1 MNKLRP
7 IQEIFY
13 AIMRL
18 TFTQMLIMVALTS
31 LTSAA
36 HLNTNAQEILKRH
49 VSLSVKD
56 QELRE
61 VLSEIEE
68 QTSVVFT
75 YQSKIIKP
83 SRKISLE
90 VKNATLGDVL
100 AMLFGSS
107 ISLVAIDDEEEIVL
121 RPSNP
126 ERDEVE
132 ASVEVDTY
140 IALTV
145 EGKVTDESGEA
156 LPGVNVLEKGTTNGT
171 TTDVNGKFALNVR
184 DESSVIVFSF
194 IGYTTQE
201 ITIGNQ
207 TSFDVFLVSD
217 VQTLSE
223 VVVVGYG
230 EQKRETLTGSVSNI
244 KGEEITKSPSVNVT
258 TSLAGRLPGLIIN
271 QRNGVPGRE
280 NLDIMIRGMNTMDS
294 NPNDG
299 INPNAPLIII
309 DGVPRDNL
317 SRLNPDDV
325 ESISV
330 LKDGSAAIY
339 GARGANGVILV
350 TTKKGSQGAPTFSF
364 SYGYA
369 LTKPTKIPDMLD
381 AATFAEAYNEA
392 EWYRQ
397 GRPDMGSFNPF
408 FSDDAIQKYRD
419 GSDPVLYPNTDWANL
434 VTKNYSHQQRVNLQA
449 SGGSEK
455 VRYLLSFGM
464 TDQDGNF
471 ENDPTNYRQYNT
483 RVRVDVDLT
492 EHLTVGANINAII
505 NERNYPGQPLN
516 PTQPF
521 DFVNLLQSNPTLV
534 ARYPNGL
541 LAPGRFRN
549 NPLLIDQS
557 GFNKIQDY
565 PLNTTFTATYKA
577 PFLEGLTVDA
587 TYNYDLRNEFEK
599 LLEKPFYYHE
609 YNVQTGEY
617 DRMITPGRVNEL
629 RDDYRKWTTSLV
641 NLRFSYRTTIG
652 QDHNLAVMLGGEQQ
666 KGTYNAL
673 WAYRMNNV
681 SAAVPQID
689 VGSRNAEDKDNG
701 GTGAESAYIN
711 YLGRLNYDFKS
722 KYLFEFVFRYDGS
735 SIFPKDNRF
744 GFFPAVSAGWRLSEE
759 NFISGNLPFVN
770 ELKLRGSYGE
780 LGNDRV
786 PGYQFLQAF
795 EFGNAVLGG
804 SGVPAIVPSTL
815 PNPNITW
822 EVSKKLDIGLVA
834 ELWDGLLGVD
844 LTYFRQNRSNIL
856 WPRNLSISRAF
867 GFPALPHENIGKV
880 NNHGF
885 ELVLSHRNQVGDL
898 VYSVSANSTFA
909 RSKIINMDEV
919 PPAEPYQ
926 AATGHPVGS
935 DLYYK
940 ADGIFHTLEELNSY
954 PHGNGAQVGD
964 IKVLDLNDDGQINGD
979 DRYRT
984 NKSATPEYVFGLT
997 TNFQYKGFDLTL
1009 FFQGQTGALSYDN
1022 VLTEFG
1028 QQDLD
1033 NNTVYRATD
1042 RWTANNQQGTMP
1054 RADAWEPGAT
1064 DFFLYDATF
1073 IRLKN
1078 LELGYSFRNMLA
1090 KGKSLDDV
1098 RLFVSGTNLL
1108 TWAKEI
1114 KWRDPEIRGGFT
1126 EYPPLRIINFG
1137 VDVKF

>member
-1 MNKLRP
+1 
-7 IQEIFY
+7 
-13 AIMRL
+13 
-18 TFTQMLIMVALTS
+18 
-31 LTSAA
+31 
-36 HLNTNAQEILKRH
+36 
-49 VSLSVKD
+49 
-56 QELRE
+56 
-61 VLSEIEE
+61 
-68 QTSVVFT
+68 
-75 YQSKIIKP
+75 
-83 SRKISLE
+83 
-90 VKNATLGDVL
+90 
-100 AMLFGSS
+100 
-107 ISLVAIDDEEEIVL
+107 
-121 RPSNP
+121 
-126 ERDEVE
+126 
-132 ASVEVDTY
+132 
-140 IALTV
+140 
-145 EGKVTDESGEA
+145 
-156 LPGVNVLEKGTTNGT
+156 
-171 TTDVNGKFALNVR
+171 
-184 DESSVIVFSF
+184 
-194 IGYTTQE
+194 
-201 ITIGNQ
+201 
-207 TSFDVFLVSD
+207 
-217 VQTLSE
+217 
-223 VVVVGYG
+223 
-230 EQKRETLTGSVSNI
+230 
-244 KGEEITKSPSVNVT
+244 
-258 TSLAGRLPGLIIN
+258 LAGRLPGLVVN
-271 QRNGVPGRE
+271 QRNGIPGRE
-280 NLDIMIRGMNTMDS
+280 DVNIMIRGLNTMDS

-317 SRLNPDDV
+317 SRLNPEDV

-369 LTKPTKIPDMLD
+369 LTRPTKIPDMLD
-381 AATFAEAYNEA
+381 AATFAEVYNEA

-397 GRPDMGSFNPF
+397 GRPDAANFNPF
-408 FSDDAIQKYRD
+408 FSADAIQKYRD

-471 ENDPTNYRQYNT
+471 ENDPTNYRQYNS
-483 RVRVDVDLT
+483 RVRVDADLT
-492 EHLTVGANINAII
+492 EDLTVSANINAII
-505 NERNYPGQPLN
+505 NERNYPGQPNAN
-516 PTQPF
+516 PALPPF

-549 NPLLIDQS
+549 NPLLLDQS
-557 GFNKIQDY
+557 GFNRIQDY
-565 PLNTTFTATYKA
+565 PLNTTFTATYRA
-577 PFLEGLTVDA
+577 PFLEGLSVDA

-629 RDDYRKWTTSLV
+629 RDDYRKWTTSLF

-652 QDHNLAVMLGGEQQ
+652 QDHNLAVMVGAERQ
-666 KGTYNAL
+666 KGTYNSV

-681 SAAVPQID
+681 TSAVPQID

-701 GTGAESAYIN
+701 GTAAENAYIN

-735 SIFPKDNRF
+735 SIFPKENRF

-759 NFISGNLPFVN
+759 SFIGGNLPFVD
-770 ELKLRGSYGE
+770 ELKLRASYGE

-786 PGYQFLQAF
+786 PGNQFLQAF
-795 EFGNAVLGG
+795 EFGNAVFGG
-804 SGVPAIVPSTL
+804 TGVPAIVPSTL

-822 EVSKKLDIGLVA
+822 EVSKKLDIGLTA
-834 ELWDGLLGVD
+834 ELWNGLLGVD

-856 WPRNLSISRAF
+856 WPRTLSISHVL
-867 GFPALPHENIGKV
+867 GFSALPHENIGKV
-880 NNHGF
+880 NNHGI
-885 ELVLSHRNQVGDL
+885 ELTLGHRNRIGEL
-898 VYSVSANSTFA
+898 VYSVNATTTFA
-909 RSKIINMDEV
+909 RSKIIFMDEV
-919 PPAEPYQ
+919 PPTEAYQ
-926 AATGHPVGS
+926 TQTGHPVGS
-935 DLYYK
+935 ELFYK
-940 ADGIFHTLEELNSY
+940 ADGIFNTQEELDTY

-964 IKVLDLNDDGQINGD
+964 IKVVDLNDDGQINGD

-984 NKSATPEYVFGLT
+984 NKSVTPEYVFGLT

-1022 VLTEFG
+1022 VLTELG

-1033 NNTVYRATD
+1033 NNTVYRATN
-1042 RWTANNQQGTMP
+1042 RWTANNPDGTMP

-1078 LELGYSFRNMLA
+1078 LELGYSFRNMLSKR
-1090 KGKSLDDV
+1090 KGLNDI

-1114 KWRDPEIRGGFT
+1114 KWRDPEIRGAFT

>member
-1 MNKLRP
+1 MNKPRP
-7 IQEIFY
+7 IQEVLFF
-13 AIMRL
+13 IMRI
-18 TFTQMLIMVALTS
+18 TFTQLLIMIILTS
-31 LTSAA
+31 LVSAA
-36 HLNTNAQEILKRH
+36 HLNSNGQGILDRK
-49 VSLSVKD
+49 VSLDVMDK
-56 QELRE
+56 EIKT
-61 VLSEIEE
+61 VLSELEK

-75 YQSKIIKP
+75 YSSKFIRSSK
-83 SRKISLE
+83 RVSLKVSNVPLGE
-90 VKNATLGDVL
+90 VLNQ
-100 AMLFGSS
+100 LFNYN
-107 ISLVAIDDEEEIVL
+107 ISLVVLDEEEEITL
-121 RPSNP
+121 KPKP
-126 ERDEVE
+126 EQEP
-132 ASVEVDTY
+132 T
-140 IALTV
+140 ALIIPAELAV
-145 EGKVTDESGEA
+145 SGKVTDESGEA
-156 LPGVNVLEKGTTNGT
+156 LPGVNVLERGTTNGT
-171 TTDVNGKFALNVR
+171 TTDAEGVYRLNVTS
-184 DESSVIVFSF
+184 ENSVLVFSF
-194 IGYTTQE
+194 IGYVSQE
-201 ITIGNQ
+201 ITVSSQ
-207 TSFDVFLVSD
+207 TTLNVTLQGDIT
-217 VQTLSE
+217 TLSE
-223 VVVVGYG
+223 LVVVGYG

-244 KGEEITKSPSVNVT
+244 KGEEITKSPSANIT

-280 NLDIMIRGMNTMDS
+280 DLEIMIRGMNTMDS
-294 NPNDG
+294 NPNDD

-350 TTKKGSQGAPTFSF
+350 TTKKGSQGAPSFSF

-369 LTKPTKIPDMLD
+369 LTKPTKIPDMMD
-381 AATFAEAYNEA
+381 AVMFAEAYNEA
-392 EWYRQ
+392 DWYRKN
-397 GRPDMGSFNPF
+397 RPDMSTFVPF
-408 FSDDAIQKYRD
+408 FSADRIQKFRD
-419 GSDPVLYPNTDWANL
+419 GSDPILNPNTDWANL
-434 VTKNYSHQQRVNLQA
+434 VTKDYSHQQRVNLQA

-464 TDQDGNF
+464 IDQDGSF

-483 RVRVDVDLT
+483 RARVDVDLT

-505 NERNYPGQPLN
+505 NERNYPGQPN
-516 PTQPF
+516 VDPRRPPY
-521 DFVNLLQSNPTLV
+521 DFAGLLQSNPTMV

-549 NPLLIDQS
+549 NPLLLDQS
-557 GFNKIQDY
+557 GFNRIQDY
-565 PLNTTFTATYKA
+565 PLNTTFSATYKA

-599 LLEKPFYYHE
+599 LLEKPFYYYE
-609 YNVQTGEY
+609 YNVVTGEY
-617 DRMITPGRVNEL
+617 DRFITQSRVNEI
-629 RDDYRKWTTSLV
+629 RDDYRKWTTSLA
-641 NLRFSYRTTIG
+641 NLRASYRKTIG
-652 QDHNLAVMLGGEQQ
+652 QDHNLAVMLGAERQ

-673 WAYRMNNV
+673 WAYRKNNV
-681 SAAVPQID
+681 SSAVPQID

-701 GTGAESAYIN
+701 GTASEIAYIN

-722 KYLFEFVFRYDGS
+722 RYLFEFVFRYDGS
-735 SIFPKDNRF
+735 SIFPDGNRF

-770 ELKLRGSYGE
+770 ELKLRASYGE

-786 PGYQFLQAF
+786 GAYQFLQAF

-804 SGVPAIVPSTL
+804 NGVPAIFPSTL

-822 EVSKKLDIGLVA
+822 EVSKKLDIGMVA
-834 ELWDGLLGVD
+834 ELWNGILGVD

-856 WPRNLSISRAF
+856 WPRDLSISRAL

-885 ELVLSHRNQVGDL
+885 ELTLSHRNQIGDL
-898 VYSVSANSTFA
+898 VYSVSANTTFA
-909 RSKIINMDEV
+909 RSKIIDRDEV
-919 PPAEPYQ
+919 PPTESYQ

-935 DLYYK
+935 DLYWK
-940 ADGIFHTLEELNSY
+940 SDGIFNTQEELDSY

-964 IKVLDLNDDGQINGD
+964 IKVVDLNDDGVINGD

-984 NKSATPEYVFGLT
+984 YKSPIPEYVFGLT
-997 TNFQYKGFDLTL
+997 ADFQYKGFDLTL
-1009 FFQGQTGALSYDN
+1009 FFQGQTSVTSYDG

-1028 QQDLD
+1028 QEDLD
-1033 NNTVYRATD
+1033 NNVVFRATN
-1042 RWTANNQQGTMP
+1042 RWTINNQQGATMP
-1054 RADAWEPGAT
+1054 RADAWQPGTT

-1078 LELGYSFRNMLA
+1078 LELGYSFRNMLPKA
-1090 KGKSLDDV
+1090 TSLDDV
-1098 RLFVSGTNLL
+1098 RLFVSGTNLF

-1114 KWRDPEIRGGFT
+1114 TWRDPELRGGFL
-1126 EYPPLRIINFG
+1126 EYPPMRIINFG

>member
-1 MNKLRP
+1 MNKPRP
-7 IQEIFY
+7 IQEVLFF
-13 AIMRL
+13 IMRI
-18 TFTQMLIMVALTS
+18 TFTQLLIMIILTS
-31 LTSAA
+31 LVSAA
-36 HLNTNAQEILKRH
+36 HLNTNGQGILDRK
-49 VSLSVKD
+49 VSLDVMDK
-56 QELRE
+56 QIKT
-61 VLSEIEE
+61 VLSELEK

-75 YQSKIIKP
+75 YSSKFIK
-83 SRKISLE
+83 SSKRVSLKVSNVPLGE
-90 VKNATLGDVL
+90 VLNQ
-100 AMLFGSS
+100 LFDSNV
-107 ISLVAIDDEEEIVL
+107 SLVVLDEEEEITL
-121 RPSNP
+121 KPKP
-126 ERDEVE
+126 EEESHAVIIPAEV
-132 ASVEVDTY
+132 AIS
-140 IALTV
+140 
-145 EGKVTDESGEA
+145 GKVTDEAGEP

-171 TTDVNGKFALNVR
+171 TTDAEGAYRLNVIN
-184 DESSVIVFSF
+184 ENSVLVFSF
-194 IGYTTQE
+194 IGYVSQE
-201 ITIGNQ
+201 ITVSSQ
-207 TSFDVFLVSD
+207 TTLNVTLLGDIT
-217 VQTLSE
+217 TLSE
-223 VVVVGYG
+223 LVVVGYG
-230 EQKRETLTGSVSNI
+230 EQKRETLTGSVSNV
-244 KGEEITKSPSVNVT
+244 KGEEITKSPSVNIT

-271 QRNGVPGRE
+271 QRSGRPGRE
-280 NLDIMIRGMNTMDS
+280 DLDIMIRGINTMDS
-294 NPNDG
+294 DPTDF

-392 EWYRQ
+392 EFYRQ
-397 GRPDMGSFNPF
+397 GRPATGFNPF

-419 GSDPVLYPNTDWANL
+419 GSDPVLYPNTNWADL
-434 VTKNYSHQQRVNLQA
+434 VTKDYSHQQRTNLQA

-455 VRYLLSFGM
+455 VRYLLSFGV

-492 EHLTVGANINAII
+492 EHLTMGANINAII
-505 NERNYPGQPLN
+505 NERDYPAQTL
-516 PTQPF
+516 

-541 LAPGRFRN
+541 IAPGRFRN
-549 NPLLIDQS
+549 NPLLIGQS

-577 PFLEGLTVDA
+577 PFLEGLSVDA

-617 DRMITPGRVNEL
+617 DRLITPGRVNEL
-629 RDDYRKWTTSLV
+629 RDDYRKWTTSLA
-641 NLRFSYRTTIG
+641 NLRFSYRTTIA
-652 QDHNLAVMLGGEQQ
+652 QDHNLAVMLGGERQ

-673 WAYRMNNV
+673 WAYRKDNI
-681 SAAVPQID
+681 SSAVPQLD
-689 VGSRNAEDKDNG
+689 VGSANEDDKDNG
-701 GTGAESAYIN
+701 GTAAGSAYIN

-735 SIFPKDNRF
+735 SIFPEDNRF

-759 NFISGNLPFVN
+759 SFISDNLPFVN

-786 PGYQFLQAF
+786 PGYQYLQAF
-795 EFGNAVLGG
+795 QFGNYVFGG
-804 SGVPAIVPSTL
+804 NGVPGIVPSTL

-822 EVSKKLDIGLVA
+822 EVSKKLDFGLVA
-834 ELWDGLLGVD
+834 ELWNGLLGLD
-844 LTYFRQNRSNIL
+844 LTYFQQNRSNIL
-856 WPRNLSISRAF
+856 WPRNLSVSRAF
-867 GFPALPHENIGKV
+867 GFPTLPHENIGEVK
-880 NNHGF
+880 NHGF
-885 ELVLSHRNQVGDL
+885 ELVLNHRNQVGDL
-898 VYSVSANSTFA
+898 VYSISANTTFA
-909 RSKIINMDEV
+909 RSKIIFMDEV
-919 PPAEPYQ
+919 PPVEAYQ

-935 DLYYK
+935 GLYYK
-940 ADGIFHTLEELNSY
+940 SDGIFSTQEELDSY

-964 IKVLDLNDDGQINGD
+964 IKVLDLNEDGQINGD

-1009 FFQGQTGALSYDN
+1009 FFQGQTSVVSYDN

-1033 NNTVYRATD
+1033 NNTVYRATN
-1042 RWTANNQQGTMP
+1042 RWTVDNQQGATMP

-1064 DFFLYDATF
+1064 DFFLYDASF

-1078 LELGYSFRNMLA
+1078 LELGYSFRHMLA
-1090 KGKSLDDV
+1090 KGKILDDV
-1098 RLFVSGTNLL
+1098 RLFVSGTNVL
-1108 TWAKEI
+1108 TWSKEI
-1114 KWRDPEIRGGFT
+1114 TWRDPEISGGFT
-1126 EYPPLRIINFG
+1126 EYPPLRILNFG

>member
-1 MNKLRP
+1 MNKTKS
-7 IQEIFY
+7 IQDVVYFL
-13 AIMRL
+13 M
-18 TFTQMLIMVALTS
+18 
-31 LTSAA
+31 
-36 HLNTNAQEILKRH
+36 K
-49 VSLSVKD
+49 VSLV
-56 QELRE
+56 Q
-61 VLSEIEE
+61 IAMM
-68 QTSVVFT
+68 
-75 YQSKIIKP
+75 IIF
-83 SRKISLE
+83 
-90 VKNATLGDVL
+90 ATLLAAADLRGQDALERKVSIDVTNEEITDVL
-100 AMLFGSS
+100 ALLEKQALVNFTYSPEVIKLGNDKVSIKVDDVALKGVLENLFGSR
-107 ISLVAIDDEEEIVL
+107 IHFLVKKNEIILKPKRKTASLIPDVTVQDRLAITINGNVTDDE
-121 RPSNP
+121 
-126 ERDEVE
+126 
-132 ASVEVDTY
+132 
-140 IALTV
+140 
-145 EGKVTDESGEA
+145 GQA
-156 LPGVNVLEKGTTNGT
+156 LPGVNVVEKGTTNGT
-171 TTDVNGKFALNVR
+171 TTDAEGKFSLYVR
-184 DESSVIVFSF
+184 DDNSIIVFSF

-201 ITIGNQ
+201 VAVGNQ
-207 TSFDVFLVSD
+207 TSFSISLVGD

-258 TSLAGRLPGLIIN
+258 TSLAGRLPGLFVN
-271 QRNGVPGRE
+271 QRSGVPGRE
-280 NLDIMIRGMNTMDS
+280 NLDIMIRGLNTMDS
-294 NPNDG
+294 NPNDN

-317 SRLNPDDV
+317 SRLNPVDI

-350 TTKKGSQGAPTFSF
+350 TTKKGSQSAPTFSF

-408 FSDDAIQKYRD
+408 FSADAIQKYRD

-434 VTKNYSHQQRVNLQA
+434 VTKDYSHQQRVNLQA

-455 VRYLLSFGM
+455 VRYLLSFGV

-492 EHLTVGANINAII
+492 EHLTVGANINGII
-505 NERNYPGQPLN
+505 NERNYPGQPIN
-516 PTQPF
+516 PTQPY

-557 GFNKIQDY
+557 GFNKVQDY
-565 PLNTTFTATYKA
+565 QLNTTFTATYKA

-629 RDDYRKWTTSLV
+629 RDDYRKWTMSLF

-652 QDHNLAVMLGGEQQ
+652 KDHNLAAMLGGEQQ

-681 SAAVPQID
+681 TAAVPQLD

-735 SIFPKDNRF
+735 SIFPKENRF

-759 NFISGNLPFVN
+759 GFISGNLPFVN
-770 ELKLRGSYGE
+770 ELKLRASYGE

-795 EFGNAVLGG
+795 EFGNSVLGG

-844 LTYFRQNRSNIL
+844 LTYFRQDRSNIL
-856 WPRNLSISRAF
+856 WPRNLSISHVF

-909 RSKIINMDEV
+909 RSEIINMDEV

-935 DLYYK
+935 GLYYK
-940 ADGIFHTLEELNSY
+940 SDGIFHTLEELNSY

-964 IKVLDLNDDGQINGD
+964 IKVLDLNNDGVINGD

-997 TNFQYKGFDLTL
+997 TNFQYKGFDLTV

-1042 RWTANNQQGTMP
+1042 RWTTNNQQGTMP

-1078 LELGYSFRNMLA
+1078 LELGYSFRNMLS
-1090 KGKSLDDV
+1090 KGKSLEDV
-1098 RLFVSGTNLL
+1098 RLFVNGTNLL
-1108 TWAKEI
+1108 TWAKDI
-1114 KWRDPEIRGGFT
+1114 KWRDPEISGGFT
-1126 EYPPLRIINFG
+1126 EYPSLRIINFG